1 MFDLRRYRGIRRV
14 WKIPPTQEN
23 QTSRPGARGSARE
36 GDDRRDADCLESHAS
51 RQWRAL
57 LPDIHARGWEM
68 RRAVPHGLFMRRL
81 VSLKNDSPPSSPNLN
96 LSSYI

>member
-36 GDDRRDADCLESHAS
+36 ADDRRDADCLESHAS

-57 LPDIHARGWEM
+57 SPANHTPTRVEAPTATLYSCMLR
-68 RRAVPHGLFMRRL
+68 VT
-81 VSLKNDSPPSSPNLN
+81 SLKYAPPPLHSLPLCFA
-96 LSSYI
+96 L